1 MKKLG
6 NQIVLHAMKLNNDI
20 KSAMRGELP
29 AQGMVEYALILILIA
44 FVVVLAMFFLG
55 PWIGNVL
62 SNINCSLGAACKSAP
77 RPTPVIY

>member
-29 AQGMVEYALILILIA
+29 AQGMVEYALILIL
-44 FVVVLAMFFLG
+44 FV
-55 PWIGNVL
+55 
-62 SNINCSLGAACKSAP
+62 S
-77 RPTPVIY
+77 